1 MVAFLF
7 AKKGGDG
14 LLDDLKIIVH
24 KFPRDIEKINIYP
37 FGDIHVGSRQFNEKL
52 IQHKINRV
60 LDDPFGYVVYCGD
73 LADMGIKTAKT
84 NTYEQTM
91 MPHEQKEYIADI
103 FKPLVS
109 RTLAGV
115 PGNHCKRNAIAVGIN
130 PMYDIFCRWGI
141 EDLYRENAAIIKI
154 NLGEKKN
161 KKQAS
166 YCGVITHGTSVNK
179 HHKFCMSFDGA
190 DFFISGH
197 THTPGYNPR
206 GKARIDLHNE
216 TINRVGYKEIVVDS
230 TLDYGGYAIDH
241 EYEINAPSELQIL
254 TLYGDYKHMDFAS
267 KEMKY

>member
-1 MVAFLF
+1 M
-7 AKKGGDG
+7 
-14 LLDDLKIIVH
+14 LDDLKIIVH

-141 EDLYRENAAIIKI
+141 
-154 NLGEKKN
+154 
-161 KKQAS
+161 
-166 YCGVITHGTSVNK
+166 
-179 HHKFCMSFDGA
+179 
-190 DFFISGH
+190 
-197 THTPGYNPR
+197 
-206 GKARIDLHNE
+206 
-216 TINRVGYKEIVVDS
+216 
-230 TLDYGGYAIDH
+230 
-241 EYEINAPSELQIL
+241 
-254 TLYGDYKHMDFAS
+254 
-267 KEMKY
+267 